1 LVAYEYLSVSALNPA
16 TSTTSTS
23 SIADSRS
30 LSHPRKV
37 DQRAISCPHVNLVK
51 NGRSSPRTR
60 APDGDGW
67 SFGKAEVFLP
77 RKRVTADRSIVQSEL
92 NTNGFVVLNPALDY
106 RLRHEVVPNNV
117 VQLTTHLQNA
127 VDELWPNRFGSR
139 YKRVKV
145 LLASWDADDL
155 GVIKEVRALEHV
167 FIDFY
172 RFDVSTYIIP
182 SHHPDRALT
191 RQAIEFVDSALKD
204 TLLIFYYA
212 GHASMN
218 PYRYESVIW
227 SA

>member
-1 LVAYEYLSVSALNPA
+1 VCPLVAYEYISVSALNPA

-37 DQRAISCPHVNLVK
+37 DQRAISCPRANLVK
-51 NGRSSPRTR
+51 NGRSSPR
-60 APDGDGW
+60 
-67 SFGKAEVFLP
+67 VFLP
-77 RKRVTADRSIVQSEL
+77 RKRATADRSIVQSEL

-117 VQLTTHLQNA
+117 VQSTTHLQNA

-145 LLASWDADDL
+145 LLASWNADDL

-172 RFDVSTYIIP
+172 GFDVSTYIIP
-182 SHHPDRALT
+182 SHHPGRALT

-227 SA
+227 PA